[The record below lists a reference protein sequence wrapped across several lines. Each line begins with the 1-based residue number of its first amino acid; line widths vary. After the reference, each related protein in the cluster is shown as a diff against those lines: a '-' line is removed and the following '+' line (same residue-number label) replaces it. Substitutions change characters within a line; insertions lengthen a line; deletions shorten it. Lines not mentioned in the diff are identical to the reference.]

1 MEPTEL
7 RLRARRA
14 YELGRVRMAARAG
27 GAALLIAAAALALG
41 RPLFPT
47 APIALVLI
55 VAGGVLVFRGRAGGR
70 AVWPGLAAGT
80 VAMLLPIA
88 LTTAGCALFGPGCM
102 RFCLPTC
109 VVAGCMLGASLALLG
124 AREEQGAREF
134 LLAGIATA
142 ALAAALGCTVAGAAG
157 VAGMAVGVLA
167 AGAPV
172 WVVARPQR

>member
-7 RLRARRA
+7 RLHARRA
-14 YELGRVRMAARAG
+14 YELGRVRVAARAA

-47 APIALVLI
+47 APIALVLTI
-55 VAGGVLVFRGRAGGR
+55 AAGVLVFRGRAGGR

-80 VAMLLPIA
+80 GAMLLPIA

-124 AREEQGAREF
+124 AREEQGGEF
-134 LLAGIATA
+134 LLAGIGTA
-142 ALAAALGCTVAGAAG
+142 ALAAALGCPVAGAAG
-157 VAGMAVGVLA
+157 VAGMALGVLA